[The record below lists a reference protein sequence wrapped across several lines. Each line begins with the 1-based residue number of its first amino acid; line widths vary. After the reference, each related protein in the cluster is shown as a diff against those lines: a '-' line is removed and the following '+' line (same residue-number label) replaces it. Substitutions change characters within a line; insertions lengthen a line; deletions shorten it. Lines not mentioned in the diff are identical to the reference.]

1 MKMPRVLRNAVEST
15 GLGRQSWLRSYL
27 RIVYNGCAMSSPIL
41 DLLKQTAHG
50 VVIYEPFRRDAQG
63 MAEFQDTVHR
73 LREMERLGLVGQL
86 FVQTR
91 TSRDAEVVEMVMVQG
106 GLTREGQRLLD
117 EQSGLPL

>member
-1 MKMPRVLRNAVEST
+1 MLSP
-15 GLGRQSWLRSYL
+15 LRSSFA
-27 RIVYNGCAMSSPIL
+27 IGYNGCAMNSPFL
-41 DLLKQTAHG
+41 DLLKQIASG
-50 VVIYEPFRRDAQG
+50 VVIYEPFRRDPQG

-106 GLTREGQRLLD
+106 GLTHEGQRLLD
-117 EQSGLPL
+117 EQNGPL